1 MKHLVWLKLQFQA
14 LMEDQRA
21 ATAIEYGLIAALIGV
36 GLIAGLTAF
45 GDSTNGAWGGMA
57 EKVNGGLKQH

>member
-1 MKHLVWLKLQFQA
+1 MKHFVWLKLQIQS
-14 LMEDQRA
+14 LLKDKRA

-57 EKVNGGLKQH
+57 QKVNETLK

>member
-1 MKHLVWLKLQFQA
+1 MKQIKWILQRFRDLKQD
-14 LMEDQRA
+14 ERA

-45 GDSTNGAWGGMA
+45 GDSTNGAWGELTTA
-57 EKVNGGLKQH
+57 VNDSLK